1 MAGTI
6 IYAENITVTFNGFKA
21 LDKLNFYVDYGELRF
36 LIGPNGAGK
45 TTLLDVICGKIR
57 PAGGRIIFKE
67 DIDLAGKQEHQIV
80 LFGISRKFQA
90 PSVFT
95 ELTVLENIELALS
108 RQKGII
114 SALLSRRIP
123 EEEGKITAIL
133 KNIRLNEKKNVKA
146 GLLSHGEKQR
156 LEMGMLLVQD
166 PELLLLDE
174 PAAGLT
180 KMERQEM
187 GELLQSVCKRCS
199 VAVVEHDM
207 SFVRQFA
214 QRVTVMHEGK
224 ILSEGS
230 IDHVQ
235 NDPKVIEV
243 YLGRAGVGR
252 GDDDSC

>member
-21 LDKLNFYVDYGELRF
+21 LDKLNFYVSYGELRF

-45 TTLLDVICGKIR
+45 TTLLDVICGKVR
-57 PAGGRIIFKE
+57 PVGGRIIFKE

-80 LFGISRKFQA
+80 LLGISRKFQS

-108 RQKGII
+108 RQKGVF

-123 EEEGKITAIL
+123 EEEGKITATL
-133 KNIRLNEKKNVKA
+133 KSIRLNEKKSMKA

-156 LEMGMLLVQD
+156 LEIGMLLVQD

-174 PAAGLT
+174 PTAGLT
-180 KMERQEM
+180 KVEKQEM

-207 SFVRQFA
+207 GFVRQFA

-224 ILSEGS
+224 VLNEGS

-235 NDPKVIEV
+235 KDPKVIEV

-252 GDDDSC
+252 GDDDLC